1 MVKLF
6 TKKAQLLFQKKQ
18 TSIFSAA
25 LVIMSTVAASRL
37 LGLIRDR
44 MLAARFTADELGIY
58 FAAFRLPNLLFELL
72 VMGALSTAFIPV
84 ISGIIAKNKNE
95 KAFSVASSVI
105 NIGCIIF
112 FIIAFL
118 LFIFSKPVAKFI
130 APGFNQ
136 SQLSLLVTFTQI
148 MLIGQVTPL
157 LIGNFLTG
165 ILQSFRLFIVP
176 ALAPVVYNI
185 GIIGSIFFLTPA
197 LGLYAPVWGVVVGAF
212 LFLLIQIP
220 LVYSLGYRWQLR
232 ADYKNKEVVTIGKL
246 MLPRT
251 FGLAVSQIDATVDL
265 ILATLLGARNVT
277 IFNFA
282 QHLQLVPVGLFGIP
296 IATAALPSLSTTGVS
311 GGKEEFRKLLVHA
324 FHQILFFVLPA
335 SAILVVLRIPIVR
348 LVFGASRFDWSATV
362 LTGKTLAAFSI
373 SLFAQSIVHLLVR
386 AFFAL
391 HDSKTPVV
399 IGVLAIFVNIILSIF
414 FITVLGLPVWG
425 LAFSASLASI
435 LNATLLSFFL
445 YKKLDVDGLDLVNF
459 FIPIIKM
466 SIATIVTG
474 VSLYVPMKLLD
485 QLIFDTTRTINL
497 IMLTALVTTIGLSVY
512 IFISWVLALEEV
524 ALFIVFAKKIV
535 KVRQLLFET
544 PREIVSGGEIQT
556 P

>member
-1 MVKLF
+1 MVK
-6 TKKAQLLFQKKQ
+6 LFQKKQ

-25 LVIMSTVAASRL
+25 LVIMLTVAASRF

-44 MLAARFTADELGIY
+44 MLAARFTVDELGVY

-72 VMGALSTAFIPV
+72 VMGALTSAFIPV
-84 ISGIIAKNKNE
+84 ISQLIVKNKDKE
-95 KAFSVASSVI
+95 AFSVVSSVI
-105 NIGCIIF
+105 NIGCLIF
-112 FIIAFL
+112 FIASCL
-118 LFIFSKPVAKFI
+118 LFIFSKSVAKFI
-130 APGFNQ
+130 APGFSQ
-136 SQLSLLVTFTQI
+136 SQLSLLVVFTQI

-165 ILQSFRLFIVP
+165 LLQSFKLFIVP
-176 ALAPVVYNI
+176 ALAPVIYNI
-185 GIIGSIFFLTPA
+185 GIIGSIYFLTPT
-197 LGLYAPVWGVVVGAF
+197 LGLYAPVWGVVIGAI
-212 LFLLIQIP
+212 LFLIIQIP
-220 LVYSLGYRWQLR
+220 LIYSLGYRWR
-232 ADYKNKEVVTIGKL
+232 PAADYKNKEVVTIGKL

-265 ILATLLGARNVT
+265 ILASLLGARSVT

-296 IATAALPSLSTTGVS
+296 IATAALPSLSTS
-311 GGKEEFRKLLVHA
+311 SINNKEEFRKLLVHA
-324 FHQILFFVLPA
+324 FHQILFFVLPI
-335 SAILVVLRIPIVR
+335 SVILIVLRIPIVR
-348 LVFGASRFDWSATV
+348 LVFGAERFDWAATV

-373 SLFAQSIVHLLVR
+373 SLFAQSIVHLLAR

-391 HDSKTPVV
+391 HDSKTPVA
-399 IGVLAIFVNIILSIF
+399 IGALAILVNTILSIF
-414 FITVLGLPVWG
+414 FITILKIPVWG
-425 LAFSASLASI
+425 LGLSASIASI
-435 LNATLLSFFL
+435 LNAAFLSFFL
-445 YKKLDVDGLDLVNF
+445 YKKLAKLDLVNF

-466 SIATIVTG
+466 VIATIATG
-474 VSLYVPMKLLD
+474 ISLYIPMKLLD

-497 IMLTALVTTIGLSVY
+497 IMLTAVATSIGLLVY

-524 ALFIVFAKKIV
+524 AFFIVFAKKFV
-535 KVRQLLFET
+535 KVRQLPFET